1 MTADKGIYE
10 HTYRCGISTYT
21 LDSFTK
27 DDNTVRVGYACTS
40 IGIGT
45 DIIYDHIKI
54 PKLESGEIDTRI
66 FYRNLKC
73 KLLYL
78 NKNLVS
84 FYDLPKY
91 PPY

>member
-10 HTYRCGISTYT
+10 HTYKCGISTYT

-45 DIIYDHIKI
+45 DIIYDNIKI
-54 PKLESGEIDTRI
+54 PKLDSGEIDYPE
-66 FYRNLKC
+66 FYGSLKG
-73 KLLYL
+73 KLLKINGIL
-78 NKNLVS
+78 RS
-84 FYDLPKY
+84 W
-91 PPY
+91 

>member
-1 MTADKGIYE
+1 MNIDEEKEYSKYI
-10 HTYRCGISTYT
+10 CGITTYT
-21 LDSFTK
+21 LDNYTK
-27 DDNTVRVGYACTS
+27 DDDKVKVGYAVTIS
-40 IGIGT
+40 GIST
-45 DIIYDHIKI
+45 NLYYDVRI

>member
-1 MTADKGIYE
+1 MNIDEEKEYSKYI
-10 HTYRCGISTYT
+10 CGITTYT
-21 LDSFTK
+21 LDNYTK
-27 DDNTVRVGYACTS
+27 EDDEVKVGNAVTIS
-40 IGIGT
+40 GIST
-45 DIIYDHIKI
+45 NLYYDIKI

>member
-1 MTADKGIYE
+1 MNIDEEKEYSKYI
-10 HTYRCGISTYT
+10 CGITTYT
-21 LDSFTK
+21 LDNYTK
-27 DDNTVRVGYACTS
+27 EDDEVKVGYVVTIS
-40 IGIGT
+40 GIST
-45 DIIYDHIKI
+45 NLYYDIKI

>member
-1 MTADKGIYE
+1 MNIDEEKEYSK
-10 HTYRCGISTYT
+10 YNCGITTYT
-21 LDSFTK
+21 LDNYTK
-27 DDNTVRVGYACTS
+27 EDDEVKVGYAVTIS
-40 IGIGT
+40 GIST
-45 DIIYDHIKI
+45 NLYYDIKI

>member
-1 MTADKGIYE
+1 MNIDEEKEYSKYI
-10 HTYRCGISTYT
+10 CGITTYT
-21 LDSFTK
+21 LDNYTK
-27 DDNTVRVGYACTS
+27 DDDKVKVGYAVTIS
-40 IGIGT
+40 GIST
-45 DIIYDHIKI
+45 NLYYDIKI

>member
-1 MTADKGIYE
+1 MNIDEEKEYSKYI
-10 HTYRCGISTYT
+10 CGITTYT
-21 LDSFTK
+21 LDNYTK
-27 DDNTVRVGYACTS
+27 DDDKVKVGYAVTIS
-40 IGIGT
+40 GIST
-45 DIIYDHIKI
+45 NLYYNVRI

-91 PPY
+91 PSY

>member
-1 MTADKGIYE
+1 MNIDEEKEYSKYI
-10 HTYRCGISTYT
+10 CGITTYT
-21 LDSFTK
+21 LDNYTK
-27 DDNTVRVGYACTS
+27 DDDKVKVGYAVTIS
-40 IGIGT
+40 GIST
-45 DIIYDHIKI
+45 NLYYDVRI

-91 PPY
+91 SPY